1 MAMDK
6 DKLIN
11 NLTGTLYIII
21 AAALWGS
28 SFAVRKIGMES
39 IGPLM
44 MNATRFFLAFAFLL
58 IITLLRMRFNDECR
72 LSRDDIKKQIKAGII
87 IGIPYAFNVIFQ
99 QIGLNTVSAGE
110 TGFITSL
117 YTVMVPI
124 LGWIIFKTR
133 VRTINWIAI
142 LLSGVGLYLVTNGGV
157 SFNFGM
163 VMLFI
168 GASCAAIQIL
178 LIGRYIDNNDPFI
191 LVTVQ
196 VGVGVIINL
205 IMAVIMQEPF
215 EPSMIRESLWPIV
228 YSGLLSVGIANLC
241 QFLGQRKV
249 SPTTTAI
256 ACSFES
262 VFGLIFG
269 ILLLG
274 ETMTFM
280 KLCGCIVIF
289 TTVVMVQYEPADK
302 RPVQVIRKDVQDS

>member
-1 MAMDK
+1 MDK
-6 DKLIN
+6 KKLIN

-44 MNATRFFLAFAFLL
+44 MNACRFFLAFIFMLGIVL
-58 IITLLRMRFNDECR
+58 IRMHFVKEYRISKNE
-72 LSRDDIKKQIKAGII
+72 LKKQIRAGII
-87 IGIPYAFNVIFQ
+87 IGVPYAFNVIFQ

-124 LGWIIFKTR
+124 LGWIAFKNSIR
-133 VRTINWIAI
+133 IINWIAI
-142 LLSGVGLYLVTNGGV
+142 AFSGIGLYLVTNGGV

-168 GASCAAIQIL
+168 GAVCAAIQIL
-178 LIGRYIDNNDPFI
+178 LIGKYIDNNDPFI
-191 LVTVQ
+191 LVTIQ
-196 VGVGVIINL
+196 IGVGVIINL
-205 IMAVIMQEPF
+205 IMAVIMREPF
-215 EPSMIRESLWPIV
+215 EPYMVIESIWPII

-249 SPTTTAI
+249 SPSTTAI

-269 ILLLG
+269 ILLLD
-274 ETMTFM
+274 ETMTSM

-289 TTVVMVQYEPADK
+289 ITVLMVQYEPADK
-302 RPVQVIRKDVQDS
+302 KRLSAHKSDIQ

>member
-6 DKLIN
+6 NKLIN
-11 NLTGTLYIII
+11 NLTGTLYIVL

-44 MNATRFFLAFAFLL
+44 MNTFRFFLAFLFMFAVAL
-58 IITLLRMRFNDECR
+58 IKMYTKK
-72 LSRDDIKKQIKAGII
+72 DDRPDGTEIRRQVKVGII
-87 IGIPYAFNVIFQ
+87 IGVPYAFNVVFQ

-124 LGWIIFKTR
+124 LGWLVFKTR
-133 VRTINWIAI
+133 VRIINWVAI
-142 LLSGVGLYLVTNGGV
+142 ILSGIGLYLVTNGGV

-168 GASCAAIQIL
+168 GAICAAIQIL
-178 LIGRYIDNNDPFI
+178 LIGKYIDNNDPVI

-196 VGVGVIINL
+196 IGVGTLINL
-205 IMAVIMQEPF
+205 FMAIIMREPF
-215 EPSMIRESLWPIV
+215 EVYMLQESIWPIV
-228 YSGLLSVGIANLC
+228 YSGLVSVGIANFC
-241 QFLGQRKV
+241 QFLGQQKV
-249 SPTTTAI
+249 SPATTAI
-256 ACSFES
+256 ACSLES

-274 ETMTFM
+274 ETMSTM

-289 TTVVMVQYEPADK
+289 ATVIMIQYEPSGGK
-302 RPVQVIRKDVQDS
+302 QKNR